1 MKSLNLKKTLPYL
14 PEILLFI
21 AIGISFLGELI
32 ETSGINY
39 FMIAC
44 GLILSTLI
52 IWKNK
57 YFALS
62 LSIILALVS
71 LYMLLA
77 VFSEYKKFPSGDRN
91 GLQLLLAG
99 GLIFISLLTVSIFLP
114 RKYFAINKG
123 IA

>member
-14 PEILLFI
+14 PEILLFG
-21 AIGISFLGELI
+21 AIGISILGELI
-32 ETSGINY
+32 ETSSVNY

-62 LSIILALVS
+62 LSVILGLVSFYMILAVL
-71 LYMLLA
+71 
-77 VFSEYKKFPSGDRN
+77 SEYKEFPSGDRN
-91 GLQLLLAG
+91 GLQLLFVG

-123 IA
+123 I

>member
-1 MKSLNLKKTLPYL
+1 
-14 PEILLFI
+14 
-21 AIGISFLGELI
+21 
-32 ETSGINY
+32 
-39 FMIAC
+39 MIAC

-77 VFSEYKKFPSGDRN
+77 VFSEYKEFPSGDRS
-91 GLQLLLAG
+91 GLQLLLVG
-99 GLIFISLLTVSIFLP
+99 GLIFISLLAVSIFLP
-114 RKYFAINKG
+114 RKYFTINKG
-123 IA
+123 I

>member
-1 MKSLNLKKTLPYL
+1 MKSLNPKKALPYL

-32 ETSGINY
+32 ETSSVNY

-44 GLILSTLI
+44 GLILFTLI

-62 LSIILALVS
+62 LSIILGLVS
-71 LYMLLA
+71 FYMLLA
-77 VFSEYKKFPSGDRN
+77 VFSEHKEFPSGDRN
-91 GLQLLLAG
+91 GWQLLLVG
-99 GLIFISLLTVSIFLP
+99 GLIFTSLLAVSIFLP
-114 RKYFAINKG
+114 RKYFNINKQ
-123 IA
+123 I